1 MKLYDRNIIV
11 NILEAK
17 LLSTFEDYCP
27 QGEYNNKFIQ
37 YLYKYIRLNTYT
49 GEHDSLLRQ
58 FVNLQLNDP
67 DFAKTSVV
75 ESTDRK
81 TYTLTDDKG
90 FSTSMQTK
98 INNIVKEYYNYNYIV
113 LSENRI
119 VVKVNFGWL
128 PQNTSSWLN
137 LLNDECLID
146 YYIDGITLRK
156 NTHSTLGH
164 NRPDSGYVC
173 YLITDMKEY
182 DTLMFL
188 ANKKKMEIEGLTLPK
203 YKVASLL
210 TELKGTKGA
219 TLNRIAEFDLDNFFY
234 EIGPYNQNYLSTEK
248 SSIVIQVPYEYA
260 LGEYYYLYDVSN
272 SVRINNQNNTQNPN
286 ALENFFV
293 TFSDENFDTRFTK
306 YKLKDK
312 HKIADKIFNSSETL
326 DTILQQYLFGDFIW
340 KTSDSKLIA
349 FAQNLVNYLFG
360 NSQLVPNGVWS
371 DELSVLVTRYKTG
384 SEASLLLDDDVID
397 MITEEA
403 MVNEFKNITGLDP
416 NEELFNEW

>member
-1 MKLYDRNIIV
+1 MKLYDRNTIV

-58 FVNLQLNDP
+58 FVSLQLNDP

-81 TYTLTDDKG
+81 TYTLTDDNG
-90 FSTSMQTK
+90 FSSSMQTK
-98 INNIVKEYYNYNYIV
+98 INNIVKEYYNYNYVV

-156 NTHSTLGH
+156 NTHSTLGN

-173 YLITDMKEY
+173 YLVTDMKEY

-188 ANKKKMEIEGLTLPK
+188 ADKKKMEIEGLALPK

-210 TELKGTKGA
+210 TELRGTKGA

-234 EIGPYNQNYLSTEK
+234 EIGPYNQNYLSAEK
-248 SSIVIQVPYEYA
+248 SSVVIQVPYEYA

-272 SVRINNQNNTQNPN
+272 SVHINNQNNTQNPN

-293 TFSDENFDTRFTK
+293 AFNDENFDSKFTK

-312 HKIADKIFNSSETL
+312 YKIANKIFSSSETL
-326 DTILQQYLFGDFIW
+326 DTTLQQYLFGDFIW

-360 NSQLVPNGVWS
+360 NSQLIPNGVWS
-371 DELSVLVTRYKTG
+371 DELSALVTRYKTG
-384 SEASLLLDDDVID
+384 SETSLLLDDDVID